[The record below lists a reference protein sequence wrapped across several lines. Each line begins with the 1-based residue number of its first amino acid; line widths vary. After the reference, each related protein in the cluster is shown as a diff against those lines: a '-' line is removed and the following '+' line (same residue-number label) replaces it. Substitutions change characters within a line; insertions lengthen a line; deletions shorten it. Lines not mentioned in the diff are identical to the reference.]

1 MHNILIDRGNEY
13 KKEIHICFVMI
24 ILQYNLSIINNAIWC
39 KFRLNERDRY
49 IYVGPVLGV
58 TKETQIIITMN
69 IR

>member
-1 MHNILIDRGNEY
+1 
-13 KKEIHICFVMI
+13 MI

-49 IYVGPVLGV
+49 IYNIYVGPVLGV
-58 TKETQIIITMN
+58 TKETQIIIIMN